1 MEQKEK
7 DRKNMKRIERK
18 MKPGE
23 GIPLQ
28 DFTLL
33 GLLGK
38 AEKAAP
44 LSSDSVKF
52 A

>member
-7 DRKNMKRIERK
+7 DRNNMKRIERK

-28 DFTLL
+28 DFKLL
-33 GLLGK
+33 GLKGN
-38 AEKAAP
+38 EKE
-44 LSSDSVKF
+44 LKKVH
-52 A
+52 